1 MSTEELVQYS
11 TLKSD
16 MSTYAEIRILEF
28 IIGSADIDAAF
39 DGFVS
44 ELENMG
50 LQEMIELKQDAYD

>member
-1 MSTEELVQYS
+1 
-11 TLKSD
+11 